1 MNAVELVVNTKDM
14 LFVTGLFAA
23 LALVLWL
30 DARR

>member
-14 LFVTGLFAA
+14 MLVIGLFAA
-23 LALVLWL
+23 LALVLWV